1 MNNPLIHSMI
11 FHDLWHFYSP
21 VTWASN
27 GSSPRSPRS
36 RFKRCRTLHFL
47 SFGKSNITGYISYY
61 IYIYISYIIYI
72 IYHIYHISD
81 IISDII
87 YICIC
92 IYYVYIY
99 NTYNIQMLIWN
110 PCRSY
115 QFLHLFLSQSINIP
129 RAAYTGYVPSH
140 KCSTICLEP
149 HARKTKSQLAPLA
162 ASASQF
168 GPTKAFLTRGDR
180 ADDRNVWDLMM
191 ISSIY
196 IEIWMYIYI
205 CEGYKD
211 LISCTFLLRPIDY
224 LTPGPHFA
232 GMDGRVN
239 TRKYLKSW

>member
-1 MNNPLIHSMI
+1 M
-11 FHDLWHFYSP
+11 
-21 VTWASN
+21 
-27 GSSPRSPRS
+27 
-36 RFKRCRTLHFL
+36 
-47 SFGKSNITGYISYY
+47 YIL
-61 IYIYISYIIYI
+61 
-72 IYHIYHISD
+72 
-81 IISDII
+81 
-87 YICIC
+87 
-92 IYYVYIY
+92 YIY

-196 IEIWMYIYI
+196 RDMDIHIHMWGLHRLDIMYISPSTHWLSNPWPTL
-205 CEGYKD
+205 CRRGWEGENKKIPEIMII
-211 LISCTFLLRPIDY
+211 LKHW
-224 LTPGPHFA
+224 GEW
-232 GMDGRVN
+232 GMYSRSLYGGSTEN
-239 TRKYLKSW
+239 PCFKA